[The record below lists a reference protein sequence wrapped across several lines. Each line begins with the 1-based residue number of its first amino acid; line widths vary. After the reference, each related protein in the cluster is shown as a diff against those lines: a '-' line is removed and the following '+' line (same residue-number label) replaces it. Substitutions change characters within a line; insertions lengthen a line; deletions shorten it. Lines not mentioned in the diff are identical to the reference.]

1 MNLFKSF
8 FIILCLSFLSVGVYA
23 QNGTIRGKVT
33 SASSGEI
40 VTGATVRLMVGDQVR
55 GGAYT
60 DIEGAYNIPAP
71 VGTYA
76 LIISFASFINDTI
89 NAVSVQ
95 EGEVVY
101 NETILYDK
109 TTEAVV
115 IVAEASKNTSGAFDL
130 RKMKADVAVDGV
142 TNDLLQRTGDATLAT
157 GLTRIVGVTVVDG
170 KQVYVRGLGDR
181 YTKTLLNSAEVP
193 GLDPDKNG
201 VQMDIFP
208 SNLIDKVE
216 VLKSFTPDMPG
227 DFSGGL
233 INIVTK
239 DFPTRFTLSASASQ
253 GYNTQAS
260 LRDDFLT
267 TQESSRAWL
276 GFDDGTL
283 AEPEYLADLRAQDI
297 RIPGA
302 TFVFDAEDAEVINR
316 ASAAFT
322 TPFTPFN
329 GNSGL
334 NQSYQFS
341 LGNQSVLG
349 PGQIGYIAG
358 FSYRNNFN
366 YYDNLVE
373 NRYELPDAGA
383 SGLNYTRLLDEDGRR
398 GSHNVLWGALA
409 KISYKTTNHKLSF
422 NYMRNQSL
430 NTESVYLE
438 GLSSDVAIQIPT
450 DRTENIEELE
460 YFQTQ
465 GSRSSIREVNT
476 FQLSG
481 NHQFNALAG
490 LKVNW
495 IGSYVPS
502 SMVEPDFRFFTNGYQ
517 FPSGNTVDTSYTIAP
532 STHSLPGRFFRNM
545 NEDLYNGRIDIAL
558 PFKQWNG
565 LEAEFK
571 VGGNLSYK
579 ERRYE
584 EIRYQ
589 YNLRGAAYNGDA
601 EALFTEPAL
610 GIEDTV
616 VINPTFTRYETGVS
630 LVNRSIAQNSYLGDQ
645 TILGTYA
652 MLKLPIIE
660 EKLRFVGGLR
670 YEDTDATIISDD
682 TANFEPAT
690 LDLQDFLPTGSLII
704 TPRERMNI
712 RLSAY
717 RTLARPSFREFSPLI
732 TFAFNGDYEEWG
744 NPTLDRTLITNT
756 DVRWEWYF
764 DLNEM
769 VSVSAFYKDFQNPIQ
784 SVVVS
789 ATTNQYFTYQNV
801 PQALAYGLEF
811 EFRKNF
817 AFINSDLEKLQLS
830 GNLSLI
836 DSRVDIAETEYQD
849 IIQVDPTREPYRPLF
864 GQSPYAVN
872 GELAY
877 IDRERGSISLSY
889 NIFGPRMILV
899 GGRGTPD
906 VYEQPRH
913 LVNFTA
919 SRKLGRFITLRFQAQ
934 NLLNPEYRFTQSYG
948 GVEIGPSGESTALP
962 VKEYVFRSY
971 TTGRSFSLS
980 VGFKLNP
987 QDQD

>member
-1 MNLFKSF
+1 MNLSK
-8 FIILCLSFLSVGVYA
+8 LFLTLFVCVFATAGVYG

-33 SASSGEI
+33 SATTGEI
-40 VTGATVRLMVGDQVR
+40 VTGATVRLMLAEQVR

-60 DIEGAYNIPAP
+60 DLE
-71 VGTYA
+71 GTYTIQA
-76 LIISFASFINDTI
+76 PAGTYDLIISFASYINDTI
-89 NAVSVQ
+89 SGVSVAD
-95 EGEVVY
+95 GSVVY
-101 NETILYDK
+101 NETLLSDK
-109 TTEAVV
+109 MTDVVV
-115 IVAEASKNTSGAFDL
+115 ITGQASKNTSGAFDL

-142 TNDLLQRTGDATLAT
+142 TADLMSRTGDATLA
-157 GLTRIVGVTVVDG
+157 GGMTRIVGVTVVDG

-181 YTKTLLNSAEVP
+181 YTKTLLNNAEIP

-239 DFPTRFTLSASASQ
+239 DFPTSFTLSASVSE
-253 GYNTQAS
+253 GYNTQATR
-260 LRDDFLT
+260 RDDFLT
-267 TQESSRAWL
+267 TTEGSRTWM

-283 AEPEYLADLRAQDI
+283 AEPEYLADLRANDV
-297 RIPGA
+297 RIPSS
-302 TFVFDAEDAEVINR
+302 TFVFDAEEADIINK
-316 ASAAFT
+316 ASAAFN

-329 GNSGL
+329 GKSGL
-334 NQSYQFS
+334 NQSYQLS
-341 LGNQSVLG
+341 VGNQTVIG
-349 PGQIGYIAG
+349 PGQLGYIAG
-358 FSYRNNFN
+358 ISYRNNFS

-373 NRYELPDAGA
+373 NRYELPSAGSRSLA
-383 SGLNYTRLLDEDGRR
+383 YFRLLDEDGRR
-398 GSHNVLWGALA
+398 GAHNVLWGALA

-430 NTESVYLE
+430 NTESIYLE
-438 GLSSDVAIQIPT
+438 GLSTDVSLPIPT

-460 YFQTQ
+460 YYQTQ

-481 NHQFNALAG
+481 SHLLDKLG
-490 LKVNW
+490 GTKVEW

-502 SMVEPDFRFFTNGYQ
+502 SLLEPDFRFFTNGYQ
-517 FPSGNTVDTSYTIAP
+517 FPSGTTTDTSYVIAA
-532 STHSLPGRFFRNM
+532 SSHSLPGRFFRSM
-545 NEDLYNGRIDIAL
+545 NEDLYNGRLDIAV

-565 LEAEFK
+565 LKAEFK
-571 VGGNLSYK
+571 VGANYSYK
-579 ERRYE
+579 DRRYE
-584 EIRYQ
+584 EVRYQ
-589 YNLRGAAYNGDA
+589 YNLRGAAYDGDA
-601 EALFTEPAL
+601 ENLFTEPVL

-630 LVNRSIAQNSYLGDQ
+630 LVNRSIAQNSYVGDQ
-645 TILGTYA
+645 SILGTYA

-660 EKLRFVGGLR
+660 DKLRFVGGAR

-690 LDLQDFLPTGSLII
+690 LDLQDILPTATFIY
-704 TPRERMNI
+704 TPKEKMNI
-712 RLSAY
+712 RVSAY

-744 NPTLDRTLITNT
+744 NPDLGRTLITNG
-756 DVRWEWYF
+756 DIRWEWYF
-764 DLNEM
+764 NLNEM
-769 VSVSAFYKDFQNPIQ
+769 VSVSAFYKDFQDPIQ
-784 SVVVS
+784 KVVVS

-801 PQALAYGLEF
+801 PQAIAYGLEF

-817 AFINSDLEKLQLS
+817 GFVSDELEKLQLS

-836 DSRVDIAETEYQD
+836 NSRVDIAEAEYND

-877 IDRERGSISLSY
+877 IGDKTSLSVSY
-889 NIFGPRMILV
+889 NVFGPRMILV

-906 VYEQPRH
+906 VYEQPRQS
-913 LVNFTA
+913 LNFTA
-919 SRKLGRFITLRFQAQ
+919 SQTLGKYVTLRFQAQ

-948 GVEIGPSGESTALP
+948 GVSIGPNGEQTTLP
-962 VKEYVFRSY
+962 VQDYVFRSY

-980 VGFKLNP
+980 IGFKLNKV
-987 QDQD
+987 DN